1 MRAILT
7 NLLALIII
15 AGALNTAAT
24 CGDKTSGSSDA
35 GNAAVNEATV
45 QSLDIAG
52 FEKKIAEPVQLLDV
66 RTAEEYKGGHVAG
79 SVNMDV
85 NSSDFNTRIAT
96 LDKTKPV
103 VVYCLSGGRSPK
115 AAEQLLAAGFTQVYN
130 YGGGILEWRAAGKPE
145 TKEGTVSNTP
155 AVNTNT
161 VTPVP
166 AGESNTIK
174 PLNMSTADYKAKTAS
189 KNYVLVD
196 YNASWCG
203 PCRMIKPYIE
213 KVTAEHKTDLLLLD
227 IDVDKNQELA
237 GFKKITSIPYLELYK
252 DGKLVWSQLGALSEQ
267 EFRKATGL

>member
-1 MRAILT
+1 MRATLK
-7 NLLALIII
+7 NLLALFII
-15 AGALNTAAT
+15 AGTLNTAAT

-35 GNAAVNEATV
+35 GNSAVNEASV
-45 QSLDIAG
+45 QSLDLAG
-52 FEKKIAEPVQLLDV
+52 FEKKITEPVQLLDV

-79 SVNMDV
+79 SVNIDV
-85 NSSDFNTRIAT
+85 NSSDFSTRIAT

-130 YGGGILEWRAAGKPE
+130 YGGGMLEWRAAGKPE

-161 VTPVP
+161 VTPTP
-166 AGESNTIK
+166 AGQSNTLK

-227 IDVDKNQELA
+227 IDVDKNTELA

-252 DGKLVWSQLGALSEQ
+252 DGKLVWSQLGALSEA
-267 EFRKATGL
+267 EFRAATGL